1 MLGCCS
7 TARVPDYSRSSQ
19 IYWFILLMKYEV
31 KLYVGGKVFTEEV
44 YAHDP
49 KSARETA
56 QVRNPSC
63 KVIGVNVSF
72 K

>member
-1 MLGCCS
+1 
-7 TARVPDYSRSSQ
+7 
-19 IYWFILLMKYEV
+19 MKFEV
-31 KLYVGGKVFTEEV
+31 KMYQGGKVFIEEV
-44 YAHDP
+44 YAPDP

-72 K
+72 R